1 METPT
6 DKLIEIIEII
16 KGKITPETDI
26 IWTRYNSIDELNTDL
41 SNLVQGIRT
50 NDASTFSKLEFLFAP
65 TGSFQEL
72 SIDNGWGEEFIQ
84 LSTIFDHQ
92 IEILKS
98 NCQQDN
104 ITQKPFKI

>member
-6 DKLIEIIEII
+6 DKLIEIIEVI

-26 IWTRYNSIDELNTDL
+26 VWTHYNSVDKLNIDL
-41 SNLVQGIRT
+41 SNLIQGIRT
-50 NDASTFSKLEFLFAP
+50 NDVATFSKLEILFAP

-84 LSTIFDHQ
+84 LSKIFDHQ

-98 NCQQDN
+98 SS
-104 ITQKPFKI
+104 